1 MNDIVRLRYLLNC
14 VQKEGN
20 KKYTELLAPLGIT
33 PNQSEVL
40 QVLEACEPLS
50 LKELGELLICEQ
62 KSPSRLVQRLVN
74 NQLIYKSKD
83 LVDSRRS
90 VLHLT
95 KAGRDLLPAIKEKEQ
110 AFNEHISQTLQE
122 AIEPAAFNQILAKQ
136 IAGTAS
142 EKKILQRE
150 QLAEKSLSN

>member
-20 KKYTELLAPLGIT
+20 KKYAELLAPLGIT

-83 LVDSRRS
+83 LVDSRKS

-110 AFNEHISQTLQE
+110 EFNAHISQTLQE
-122 AIEPAAFNQILAKQ
+122 TIEPAAFNQILAQQ

-150 QLAEKSLSN
+150 KLADKSLPK